1 MATLPVSG
9 APGRERTRRAA
20 AFFRLEGVMH
30 AAPAWSGVAFL
41 ASNAASMRMRLLGLG
56 GAVFSGALRGVS
68 LAGAGLAGADATRLS
83 CKALAGISRDRLEV
97 IGEDYAR
104 DVLVPEARDEAVWLL
119 EGARR
124 DGLVTVLVAESIAPI
139 ADAFARVLAK
149 DGPGF
154 DLVLSNQL
162 ELDARQH
169 ATGSLLEPVIGP
181 EIDPRRVRELAT
193 AHGLDLETSRA
204 YGHARTDL
212 VLLGLVGQPCAIE
225 PRRELARVARDLDW
239 PIVRA
244 AAPFSGSPPARTA
257 LSPEP
262 RDADEGA
269 LAR

>member
-1 MATLPVSG
+1 V
-9 APGRERTRRAA
+9 
-20 AFFRLEGVMH
+20 
-30 AAPAWSGVAFL
+30 
-41 ASNAASMRMRLLGLG
+41 
-56 GAVFSGALRGVS
+56 
-68 LAGAGLAGADATRLS
+68 
-83 CKALAGISRDRLEV
+83 
-97 IGEDYAR
+97 
-104 DVLVPEARDEAVWLL
+104 
-119 EGARR
+119 
-124 DGLVTVLVAESIAPI
+124 ESIVLI
-139 ADAFARVLAK
+139 VDAFARVLAK
-149 DGPGF
+149 DGLGF

-181 EIDPRRVRELAT
+181 EIDPRRVRELAA